1 MEVGLLSTLRLRGCG
16 MADTISRAFVFFFL
30 LDYTLMFGVLVH
42 WMVRTWLPKPSEASD
57 PQRIGKPH

>member
-1 MEVGLLSTLRLRGCG
+1 